1 MITSNGRDGSKMI
14 LYDSLHTTEAENL
27 KEACMNVIEKKESE
41 SGMSLSCIFEQ
52 FRQICCCMDSFEMD
66 MAVNESLLSLMQ
78 HLERN
83 ASGVE
88 GLFINTR
95 SSESMNSC
103 VSLLEFN
110 EKIDYEKIDVLDLAM
125 AFRVYVEK
133 NLKAIIP
140 VKVRQSVIEAYK
152 SNDEERK
159 KVIISRI
166 PFVLNDS
173 HRIFLKSL
181 KRVFQSMQD
190 GVEDVQR
197 KMDEVYEVFGPLV
210 VRKSEDM
217 FDTSTSVLK
226 QILVDLMNANFDEL
240 PKSFF
245 SAANGIQNGS

>member
-1 MITSNGRDGSKMI
+1 MITSGGNGGSTMI

-41 SGMSLSCIFEQ
+41 NGMSLSYVLEQ
-52 FRQICCCMDSFEMD
+52 FRQICCCMDSFEVD
-66 MAVNESLLSLMQ
+66 MAVNESMLSLMQ
-78 HLERN
+78 YLERN
-83 ASGVE
+83 APGVD
-88 GLFINTR
+88 GLFISTK

-110 EKIDYEKIDVLDLAM
+110 EKIDYETIDILDSAM
-125 AFRVYVEK
+125 AFRVYVDK

-140 VKVRQSVIEAYK
+140 VRVRQNVIEAYK

-159 KVIISRI
+159 KVIMPRI

-181 KRVFQSMQD
+181 KRVFGSMED
-190 GVEDVQR
+190 GAEDVQR

-217 FDTSTSVLK
+217 LDTSTSVLK
-226 QILVDLMNANFDEL
+226 QILADLMDVNFDEL
-240 PKSFF
+240 PRSFF
-245 SAANGIQNGS
+245 SAGNGSQG